1 MSIDEGISFGL
12 YKAFQGSLTLQ
23 VVKQFV
29 HSLYK
34 YFVGRNQLD
43 SCLVFVV
50 RIKIH
55 GSYKQESEPR

>member
-34 YFVGRNQLD
+34 YFVGSNQLD
-43 SCLVFVV
+43 SCLA
-50 RIKIH
+50 
-55 GSYKQESEPR
+55 GSINFSLVCV